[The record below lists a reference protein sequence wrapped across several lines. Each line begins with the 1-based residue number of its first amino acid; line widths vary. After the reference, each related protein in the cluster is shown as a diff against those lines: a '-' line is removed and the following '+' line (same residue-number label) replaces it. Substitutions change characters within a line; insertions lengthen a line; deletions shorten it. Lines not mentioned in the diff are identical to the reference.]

1 MRLNLV
7 LLLFVSFLPFTTAI
21 AATHLFASNVSL
33 HEITISTSIERLA
46 AVVFGLNLTLAALMV
61 YLMLRH
67 AARTPGLAADDIA
80 EEELQAFAK
89 ERRSATLLQASA
101 TVVGGFLPLTAV
113 IFYLALSIFFIID
126 PLRHMRGRARRPA
139 G

>member
-1 MRLNLV
+1 M
-7 LLLFVSFLPFTTAI
+7 
-21 AATHLFASNVSL
+21 
-33 HEITISTSIERLA
+33 
-46 AVVFGLNLTLAALMV
+46 FGLNLTLAALMV

-113 IFYLALSIFFIID
+113 IFYLALSIFFVID
-126 PLRHMRGRARRPA
+126 PLRHMGVRVRRPA
-139 G
+139 GTKGDPAEY